1 MRAKPQSRARK
12 IAVAAIMSALGV
24 VILYIGSI
32 ITVLDLTTIAAA
44 SFLVVLAVIELGGP
58 FPWLVWLV
66 TGALGLILLPNKE
79 VAVFYLLFGCP
90 YPIFKAMFER
100 YHPVVSWILKLSFY
114 NTSLLFIITAVAYIL
129 HFPETELDFR
139 LAIFAVG
146 NAVFV
151 LYDLAASRIIAF
163 YLIKLRRMLRLGSY
177 F

>member
-1 MRAKPQSRARK
+1 
-12 IAVAAIMSALGV
+12 
-24 VILYIGSI
+24 
-32 ITVLDLTTIAAA
+32 
-44 SFLVVLAVIELGGP
+44 
-58 FPWLVWLV
+58 
-66 TGALGLILLPNKE
+66 
-79 VAVFYLLFGCP
+79 
-90 YPIFKAMFER
+90 MFER
-100 YHPVVSWILKLSFY
+100 YHPVVSWILKLSFF